1 MQNHQAEFA
10 GTIQSLVRALVIAAK
25 TGETTA
31 DIADRLRMPAPA
43 QRILKA
49 AVAAGTLADPSWA
62 GQLADMQAA
71 SSAFLQGLGGRSA
84 FAALLDLGVLTRAP
98 LRSRVGAVA
107 EGVVGAVTG
116 EGQARPVSRISLNGD
131 ALLPQQADAIVV
143 LSREVIENA
152 SAAAHAFLSRQLRRA
167 VAKALDVG
175 FFDRLITSATPTF
188 SSTGDHVTDL
198 KTMLDAT
205 NSGEGRLVWVA
216 APDVANSIALLNDGR
231 GTASPEGVSEFLN
244 LPFAVSPG
252 LAAGT
257 LVLLDGDRILAD
269 IESLGIDVARF
280 ATLEMNDEPT
290 MDAITPTAT
299 PVVSLWQTNAVAV
312 KVSALFGVSAG
323 TADAVAVLTG
333 IEWPPL
339 ASG

>member
-49 AVAAGTLADPSWA
+49 AVGAGTLSDPEWA
-62 GQLADMQAA
+62 SGLADMQAA

-84 FAALLDLGVLTRAP
+84 FAALLDQGVITKAP
-98 LRSRVGAVA
+98 LRSRVGAVS

-116 EGQARPVSRISLNGD
+116 EGEARPVGRMSLNGD
-131 ALLPQQADAIVV
+131 ALLPQEATAIVV

-152 SAAAHAFLSRQLRRA
+152 SAAAQAFLSRQLRRA

-175 FFDRLITSATPTF
+175 FFSTLITSATPTF
-188 SSTGDHVTDL
+188 AATADHVSDL
-198 KTMLDAT
+198 KQIMDSV
-205 NSGEGRLVWVA
+205 NSGEGRLAWIA
-216 APDVANSIALLNDGR
+216 APDVGNSIALLNDGR
-231 GTASPEGVSEFLN
+231 GTASPEGVSEFLG
-244 LPFAVSPG
+244 LPLAISPG
-252 LAAGT
+252 IAAGT

-269 IESLGIDVARF
+269 VESLGIDVARH
-280 ATLEMNDEPT
+280 AALQMNDAPT
-290 MDAITPTAT
+290 NNATTPTAT
-299 PVVSLWQTNAVAV
+299 NLVSLWQVNAVAI
-312 KVSALFGVSAG
+312 KVSALFGVAAG
-323 TADAVAVLTG
+323 TSDALAVLTG
-333 IEWPPL
+333 IEWPAL